1 MFLSV
6 NTGKAFGSELHF
18 HIGLQGYCLEVRSNT
33 HLRWQVSLTVSVVTN
48 AVKCLM
54 LAEWAV
60 ANLNDVIWGRMCMN
74 SFTKFVEYVDK
85 AVRNG
90 LCVRWSLE
98 TKRKAG

>member
-1 MFLSV
+1 
-6 NTGKAFGSELHF
+6 
-18 HIGLQGYCLEVRSNT
+18 
-33 HLRWQVSLTVSVVTN
+33 LTVSVVTN

-60 ANLNDVIWGRMCMN
+60 ANLNDVNWGRMCRN
-74 SFTKFVEYVDK
+74 SFTKSVESVEK

-90 LCVRWSLE
+90 LGVRSSLE